1 MQGGGGWILD
11 VDIRKCFDTLDHAH
25 LRELLKRR
33 VRDGVLLRLIGK
45 WLNAGVLEEGIL
57 TYPEAGSPQGGVI
70 SPMLSNIY
78 LHYVLD
84 EWFEQVVKPRLT
96 GRVFLVRFAD
106 DFVIGFTDRDDAR
119 RVMEVMPKRFGKYG
133 LTIHPDKT
141 RLVPFQLPP
150 RRSARKDST
159 EGSQPGSFDLLG
171 FTHYWSLSRK
181 GNWVVKRKTGKS
193 RLTRALR
200 TVAQWCRT
208 HRHHPIMEQH
218 RTLSQKL
225 KGHFAYYGIT
235 GAGSALAMFHREVT
249 RTWRKWLSR
258 RHRRGGYPWPRF
270 ARLLERYALPRPVV
284 VHSVYRRA
292 ANP

>member
-1 MQGGGGWILD
+1 MSGD
-11 VDIRKCFDTLDHAH
+11 VH
-25 LRELLKRR
+25 
-33 VRDGVLLRLIGK
+33 
-45 WLNAGVLEEGIL
+45 
-57 TYPEAGSPQGGVI
+57 
-70 SPMLSNIY
+70 
-78 LHYVLD
+78 
-84 EWFEQVVKPRLT
+84 
-96 GRVFLVRFAD
+96 VRFSESLGVRLPRATHL
-106 DFVIGFTDRDDAR
+106 VMGFSGEEDAR
-119 RVMEVMPKRFGKYG
+119 RVLEVLPKRFGKYG
-133 LTIHPDKT
+133 LTLHPDKT
-141 RLVPFQLPP
+141 RLVPFRRPP

-181 GNWVVKRKTGKS
+181 GNWVVKRKTAKS

-208 HRHHPIMEQH
+208 HRHQPITEQH
-218 RTLSQKL
+218 RTLSRKL
-225 KGHFAYYGIT
+225 RGHFAYYGIT
-235 GAGSALAMFHREVT
+235 GNGSALAMFHREVT
-249 RTWRKWLSR
+249 RNWRKWLSR